1 MLNFLLTPTWSAL
14 FNIWMISI
22 ILLVVF
28 IYIIY
33 DLQNKNQPWAVRLVT
48 IIYAIAQ
55 IALKVILVIGVFDI
69 TANGMASGQWGL
81 LIGYFLVLIVDASTI
96 ALIVLRRLENGI
108 DIYKEMSDEEKEEVE
123 KAANKH
129 ARKKKGGEDQQEVE
143 DTD

>member
-1 MLNFLLTPTWSAL
+1 
-14 FNIWMISI
+14 MISI

-81 LIGYFLVLIVDASTI
+81 LIGYFLVLIVDVSTI
-96 ALIVLRRLENGI
+96 TLIVLRRLENGI

-123 KAANKH
+123 ETAN
-129 ARKKKGGEDQQEVE
+129 RYVKKKDQE
-143 DTD
+143 